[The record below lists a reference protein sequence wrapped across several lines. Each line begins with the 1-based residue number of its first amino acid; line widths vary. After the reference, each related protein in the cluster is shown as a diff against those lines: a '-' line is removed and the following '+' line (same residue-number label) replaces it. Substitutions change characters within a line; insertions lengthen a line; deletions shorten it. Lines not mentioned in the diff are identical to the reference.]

1 MFHDSTLAFA
11 SDAMHD
17 EEMIV
22 AILAILLIFG
32 MPIVWL
38 VLHYCYATAKVFFE
52 SRLKREMVL
61 RGFSPEQIAQVIHCR
76 PGKRAKADPYQANG
90 IPPAKPIRQPELQPN

>member
-1 MFHDSTLAFA
+1 
-11 SDAMHD
+11 MHD

-38 VLHYCYATAKVFFE
+38 VLHYCHATIKVCFE
-52 SRLKREMVL
+52 TRLKREMVL

-76 PGKRAKADPYQANG
+76 PGKADPYQAQG
-90 IPPAKPIRQPELQPN
+90 IPPAKPIHQPALQPN